1 MIADGIAAGQ
11 QKATPADFTAA
22 KNGTPPEEQATVPEG
37 DDEQVSPQEEP
48 VAEAPDAEVAPAAEA
63 KPEEVPAE

>member
-11 QKATPADFTAA
+11 QKATPADFTPA
-22 KNGTPPEEQATVPEG
+22 KNGASTEEQSAAGPEG
-37 DDEQVSPQEEP
+37 DAEQVSPEEEP
-48 VAEAPDAEVAPAAEA
+48 VAEAAVQAEEP